1 MEKYSIESMNN
12 LIARNKREVTSFQ
25 ANTELSSEYEF
36 IGGLFNNTKNFLTNS
51 LSSIGSWFAELQTS
65 TPDPLPQFFNSE
77 KTAKIILGFTKN
89 ENNYL
94 DYGTM
99 EIQYIIGCDKGLKD
113 IGDKLLSIP
122 SNHINIV
129 NDALDE
135 CDVLISKVLSSE
147 DFRSSNTPITLT
159 GKIKSGSN
167 FIQQVESVHTYL
179 INPNDFVEDRM
190 LNSICRNLKELDQ
203 TSDIISKLK
212 STLKQKEL
220 NDVLDKVE
228 AISVKAKAIATDI
241 EVEKITCT
249 KAILDGIKLYIST
262 SANIVTALSTYYY
275 LVSQYALVY
284 NSLGK
289 KIEDIKK

>member
-1 MEKYSIESMNN
+1 MEKFSIESMNN
-12 LIARNKREVTSFQ
+12 LIARNKREIVSFQ
-25 ANTELSSEYEF
+25 ANTDLSGEYEF

-77 KTAKIILGFTKN
+77 KTAKIISGFTKN
-89 ENNYL
+89 EKNYL

-99 EIQYIIGCDKGLKD
+99 EVQYIIGCDKGLKE

-122 SNHINIV
+122 ANHLDIV

-135 CDVLISKVLSSE
+135 CDILISKVLSSD
-147 DFRSSNTPITLT
+147 DFRASNTPIAIT
-159 GKIKSGSN
+159 GKLKAGST
-167 FIQQVESVHTYL
+167 FIQQVDSVHSYL

-203 TSDIISKLK
+203 SSDCISKLK

-220 NDVLDKVE
+220 NAVLDKVE

-249 KAILDGIKLYIST
+249 KAVLDGIKLYIST

-284 NSLGK
+284 NALGK
-289 KIEDIKK
+289 KIEDIK